1 MRRMGRRPIGPDV
14 AAVMAKAA
22 TGRTRG
28 RGRHSALYLWLYENH
43 DALAEKF
50 NVTAPSWLKIAEV
63 LGSEGVLDGDGKAPT
78 ARGTRGAWWRVRD
91 QKKREADV
99 LASPPSD
106 ISPTKGPVQLPS
118 TDTRLPLAPARPL
131 IPATAAAPRRTFG
144 FATPKEK

>member
-1 MRRMGRRPIGPDV
+1 MGRRPIGPDV
-14 AAVMAKAA
+14 AAVMTKAA

-43 DALAEKF
+43 DVLAETF
-50 NVTAPSWLKIAEV
+50 NVTAPSWPKIAEV
-63 LGSEGVLDGDGKAPT
+63 LGGEGVLDGDGKSPT

-106 ISPTKGPVQLPS
+106 ITPSNGPVQSPS
-118 TDTRLPLAPARPL
+118 TDTRLPITSAHPS
-131 IPATAAAPRRTFG
+131 IPAPTAAPRRTFG
-144 FATPKEK
+144 FATPKGK